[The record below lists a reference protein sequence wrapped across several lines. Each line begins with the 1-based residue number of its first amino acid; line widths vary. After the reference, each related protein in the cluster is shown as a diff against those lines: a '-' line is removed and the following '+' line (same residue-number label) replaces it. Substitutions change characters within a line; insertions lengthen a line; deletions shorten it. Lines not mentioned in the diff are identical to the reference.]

1 MSFTSE
7 KRSSLMGGGGL
18 VMGCNYPVIE
28 VLYVKIEIGL
38 R

>member
-7 KRSSLMGGGGL
+7 KRSSLMGGGL

>member
-7 KRSSLMGGGGL
+7 KRSSLRGGPCE
-18 VMGCNYPVIE
+18 GCNYPVIE